1 MLTRNHFDLLATQL
15 LYQIDDWKISLGD
28 GMVAPVSAITLIA
41 LLLIAMGVW
50 LRRFAQR
57 GRYSLFQLPFVGV
70 MYMLARLLW
79 RVRVVRPLRLPY
91 GQGAVLVCNH
101 RSSLDPVMLH
111 AGVDRMVHWMVAK
124 EYADHRWFRY
134 YLDTAQV
141 ISTRRSGVDTSATRQ
156 AIRLAEEGGLV
167 GMFPEGRIN
176 MTDEKLFMP
185 VRPGA
190 AMIAIRANVPV
201 IPCFIK
207 GAPFAGTPLSPLRM
221 TARVALHF
229 GDPIYPSE
237 INGKEDDNT
246 TARELIRQAM
256 LQVAR
261 MAGEEDYDVQLAGRK
276 WRPSDEE
283 VLEHV
288 TAISTRRGN
297 RDNGRR

>member
-1 MLTRNHFDLLATQL
+1 
-15 LYQIDDWKISLGD
+15 
-28 GMVAPVSAITLIA
+28 MVAPVSAIALIV
-41 LLLIAMGVW
+41 LLLIAMGAW
-50 LRRFAQR
+50 TRRFARR
-57 GRYSLFQLPFVGV
+57 GRYSLIQLLCVGL
-70 MYMLARLLW
+70 MYLLARLLW

-91 GQGAVLVCNH
+91 GQGAILVCNH

-176 MTDEKLFMP
+176 MTDEELFNP

-190 AMIAIRANVPV
+190 AMIALRAGVPM

-221 TARVALHF
+221 TARVTLYF
-229 GDPIYPSE
+229 GDPIYPSQ
-237 INGKEDDNT
+237 ISGLEDDNM
-246 TARELIRQAM
+246 TARELIRKVM
-256 LQVAR
+256 VQVACL
-261 MAGEEDYDVQLAGRK
+261 AGEEDFDVQLAGRK
-276 WRPSDEE
+276 WRPSEEE
-283 VLEHV
+283 VQDHV
-288 TAISTRRGN
+288 AAISTRRGN
-297 RDNGRR
+297 RDNGR